1 MLVWSF
7 RPPLHEGIAV
17 LIVLVIAIILLM
29 GSVVLSAIVP
39 HPITWLMTGILALG
53 IGFVIWPKYQ
63 PAKPV
68 QQGGVEVRA
77 TVSNVRGWGRKRGEG
92 QVRTQYEVTA
102 TWTHPDTGKT
112 YEFISVPYLKR
123 PAVAIGDTVNVSIVW
138 DTPEQYQMQDL
149 HEDKP

>member
-39 HPITWLMTGILALG
+39 HPITWLMTAILALA

-63 PAKPV
+63 AETAV
-68 QQGGVEVRA
+68 QQAGVAVQA
-77 TVSNVRGWGRKRGEG
+77 TVSHIHEWDRKIGDG
-92 QVRTQYEVTA
+92 QLRTQYEITA
-102 TWTHPDTGKT
+102 TWTHPDTGKDCV
-112 YEFISVPYLKR
+112 FVSAPYLKR
-123 PAVAIGDTVNVSIVW
+123 PAVAVGDTVNVSVVW
-138 DTPEQYQMQDL
+138 DAPEQYQMQDL
-149 HEDKP
+149 SSR

>member
-1 MLVWSF
+1 MLLWSF

-39 HPITWLMTGILALG
+39 HPITWLMTGILALA
-53 IGFVIWPKYQ
+53 IAFIIWPKYQ
-63 PAKPV
+63 AETAV
-68 QQGGVEVRA
+68 QQAGVEVQA
-77 TVSNVRGWGRKRGEG
+77 TVSNVREWDRKIGDG
-92 QVRTQYEVTA
+92 QLRTQYEVTA

-123 PAVAIGDTVNVSIVW
+123 PAVAVGDTVNVSIVW

>member
-1 MLVWSF
+1 M
-7 RPPLHEGIAV
+7 
-17 LIVLVIAIILLM
+17 LIVLVIAIVLLM
-29 GSVVLSAIVP
+29 GCVVLSAIVP
-39 HPITWLMTGILALG
+39 HPITWLMTGILALA
-53 IGFVIWPKYQ
+53 IAFIIWPKYQ
-63 PAKPV
+63 TETAV
-68 QQGGVEVRA
+68 QQVGVEVQA
-77 TVSNVRGWGRKRGEG
+77 TVSNVREWDRKIGDG
-92 QVRTQYEVTA
+92 QLRTQYEVTA

>member
-39 HPITWLMTGILALG
+39 HPITWLMTAILALA

-63 PAKPV
+63 DEKAV
-68 QQGGVEVRA
+68 QQAGVAVQA
-77 TVSNVRGWGRKRGEG
+77 TVSHIREWDRKMGDG
-92 QVRTQYEVTA
+92 QLRTQYEITA
-102 TWTHPDTGKT
+102 TWTHPDTGKNCV
-112 YEFISVPYLKR
+112 FVSAPYLKR
-123 PAVAIGDTVNVSIVW
+123 PAVAVGDTVNVSVVW
-138 DTPEQYQMQDL
+138 DAPEQYQMQDL
-149 HEDKP
+149 SSR